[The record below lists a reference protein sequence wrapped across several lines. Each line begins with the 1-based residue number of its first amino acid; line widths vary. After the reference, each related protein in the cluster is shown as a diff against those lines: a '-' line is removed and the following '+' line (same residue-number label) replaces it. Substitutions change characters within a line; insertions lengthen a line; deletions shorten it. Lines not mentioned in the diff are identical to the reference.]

1 MITDDNKWIFIE
13 AYLAGKLDE
22 STLELVRQKMD
33 DDPDFRTEVLV
44 QKALN
49 SQINQQQQA
58 EDNELIAQFM
68 ANHVLEPAANLHVIE
83 PKPGRVAPF
92 WQQTWVRAAAVIVV
106 VAGLG
111 WLGINNYLQPKTM
124 AVTITYDL
132 RGFGM
137 AGDSS
142 SKQTTFP
149 VEFSSRG
156 PAGGEYL
163 SSDDSLHIYLPDLP
177 EDAKKW
183 SLSDD
188 RKLGSKLLKTPQGQ
202 IYRLEPDTYGVRKP
216 LVPVK

>member
-1 MITDDNKWIFIE
+1 MITDDNKWVFIE

-22 STLELVRQKMD
+22 PALALVRQKMD
-33 DDPDFRTEVLV
+33 DDPAFQTDVLA

-49 SQINQQQQA
+49 IRLEQQQQA
-58 EDNELIAQFM
+58 EDKDLIAQFM
-68 ANHVLEPAANLHVIE
+68 VSQTGLDK
-83 PKPGRVAPF
+83 PKSGRVIPF
-92 WQQTWVRAAAVIVV
+92 WQQTWVRAAAVITL

-111 WLGINNYLQPKTM
+111 WLALNNGQQPQTM
-124 AVTITYDL
+124 AVTITYDQ
-132 RGFGM
+132 RSFGM

-163 SSDDSLHIYLPDLP
+163 SSEDSLHVYLPDLP
-177 EDAKKW
+177 VDAKQW

-188 RKLGSKLLKTPQGQ
+188 RKQGGYLLKTPQGQ
-202 IYRLEPDTYGVRKP
+202 TYQLDKETFGSRKP

>member
-1 MITDDNKWIFIE
+1 MITDDNKWVFIE

-22 STLELVRQKMD
+22 PAQALVRQKMD
-33 DDPDFRTEVLV
+33 DDPAFRTDVLV

-49 SQINQQQQA
+49 TQLEQEQQA
-58 EDNELIAQFM
+58 KDNDLIAQFM
-68 ANHVLEPAANLHVIE
+68 ASRTGLD
-83 PKPGRVAPF
+83 KPGHTVEPEAGRIIPF
-92 WQQTWVRAAAVIVV
+92 WQQTWVRAAAIITL

-111 WLGINNYLQPKTM
+111 WLAFYNPKPQTM
-124 AVTITYDL
+124 AVAIPYDQ

-137 AGDSS
+137 GGDST

-163 SSDDSLHIYLPDLP
+163 SSDDSLHVYLPDLP
-177 EDAKKW
+177 VDAKQW

-188 RKLGSKLLKTPQGQ
+188 RKQGGYLLKTPQGQ
-202 IYRLEPDTYGVRKP
+202 TYQLDKETFGSRKP